1 MLKLFLLN
9 CLPGRSPDRLVGV
22 RAGVAALLSEASPA
36 TVDPGLVQVH
46 GAVEGGRGEDA
57 TVVHGRT
64 GRRSWTVLG

>member
-1 MLKLFLLN
+1 M
-9 CLPGRSPDRLVGV
+9 GV

-64 GRRSWTVLG
+64 GRRSRTVLG